1 MNKEKDKNKDKDK
14 DKDKEQHY
22 PPKAQEKSQDGQ
34 LPVLLH
40 QTRQDGGHRPEDQ
53 ADCQQVLAV
62 VHVRRK
68 ADEDAGES
76 VDQDED
82 GAGQNLVLQALSVV
96 IPNTDQSTIWIS
108 GCLATGKRRMKTWL

>member
-14 DKDKEQHY
+14 DKEKRY
-22 PPKAQEKSQDGQ
+22 SPKAQEESQDGQ

-53 ADCQQVLAV
+53 ADCQQVLSV
-62 VHVRRK
+62 VHVCRK

-82 GAGQNLVLQALSVV
+82 GAGQNLVLQALSIV
-96 IPNTDQSTIWIS
+96 IPHTDQNAIWIS
-108 GCLATGKRRMKTWL
+108 GCLATGRRRIKTEV